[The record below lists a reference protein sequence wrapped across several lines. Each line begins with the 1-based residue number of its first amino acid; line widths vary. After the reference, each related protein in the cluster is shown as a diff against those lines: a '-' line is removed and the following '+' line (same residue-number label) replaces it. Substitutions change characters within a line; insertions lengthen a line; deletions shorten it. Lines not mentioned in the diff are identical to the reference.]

1 MATEKVNV
9 LEFSDN
15 ELNILNDIIR
25 QHKVQVTNE
34 ELVLLAMG
42 KRATPLIDLT
52 VKIGSAW
59 ERRTNE
65 LQNPAPAGAALEVS
79 ESESAQN

>member
-1 MATEKVNV
+1 MATEKINV
-9 LEFSDN
+9 IEVTDN

-42 KRATPLIDLT
+42 KRSTPLIELT

-59 ERRTNE
+59 ERRMNE
-65 LQNPAPAGAALEVS
+65 AQNPPPAGDVQTE
-79 ESESAQN
+79 N

>member
-1 MATEKVNV
+1 MAEEKKNT

-25 QHKVQVTNE
+25 QHKVQLTNE

-42 KRATPLIDLT
+42 KRTTPLIDLT

-59 ERRTNE
+59 ERRAAE
-65 LQNPAPAGAALEVS
+65 LQAPAVETPAAPAGS
-79 ESESAQN
+79 TDSQN